1 MPKIIE
7 NISLISV
14 GPARGHVDK
23 ESNKPVVVDPT
34 TIDQVFAE
42 ATKLATL
49 KVRVDHGAG
58 VIETAGF
65 VRDFVREGDRRV
77 LGTLEFY
84 DSYAGAD
91 LLCEIAQKNPSHL
104 GISLE
109 FGGADEEAN
118 DVVLAR
124 CGEGKLFAA
133 AIVSDPAA
141 NKSLFSALLPDVK
154 SLTAITPPNFMPT
167 ETTPT
172 EQPKSGAVADVSA
185 LTTQLT
191 SVMEKLLSIETRLS
205 ACEGIQPADQNKMSA
220 DQSKMSDDNAKKIAE
235 YAAKETIKM
244 FSAQFGA
251 VTLPAA
257 GTPAA
262 SIAKEDPIKLF
273 AAKVDELAV
282 KEFSND
288 RVRAMAAAM
297 RRFPSEYSAT
307 RQIATK

>member
-7 NISLISV
+7 NVSLISV

-23 ESNKPVVVDPT
+23 QSNKPVVVDPT

-42 ATKLATL
+42 ALKIGTL

-65 VRDFVREGDRRV
+65 VRDFTREGDRRV

-84 DSYAGAD
+84 DSYECAD

-154 SLTAITPPNFMPT
+154 SLAAIPQPNPMPP

-172 EQPKSGAVADVSA
+172 VQPKPAECAVDMTA
-185 LTTQLT
+185 LATQL
-191 SVMEKLLSIETRLS
+191 SSMLEKLSNFETRLS
-205 ACEGIQPADQNKMSA
+205 VCEGCQPADQNKMS
-220 DQSKMSDDNAKKIAE
+220 DENAKKIAE
-235 YAAKETIKM
+235 YAAKETVKM
-244 FSAQFGA
+244 LSAQFGA

-262 SIAKEDPIKLF
+262 PATKEDPVKLF
-273 AAKVDELAV
+273 NAKVDELAV

-288 RVRAMAAAM
+288 RVKAMAAAM

-307 RQIATK
+307 RQIAAK